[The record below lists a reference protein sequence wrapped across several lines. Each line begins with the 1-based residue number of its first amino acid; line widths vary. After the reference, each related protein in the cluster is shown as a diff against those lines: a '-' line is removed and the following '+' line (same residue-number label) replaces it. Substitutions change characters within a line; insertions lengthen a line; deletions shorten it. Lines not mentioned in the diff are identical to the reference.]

1 MTLALAS
8 HWVWV
13 TPRKGSMALSQ
24 AVLFSQE
31 QLLRRSSAVCH
42 ERPTLA
48 ATGVRNLL
56 VLKGDGQTTHHIYSI
71 SISSYYVNRWT
82 PTTVVHDSQICFL
95 WFQNHKYAESGND
108 IANQIS
114 LASRI
119 LCKSRI
125 IYIYN
130 ALSNSEKYPQES
142 LSCRDFC
149 IYIFHQHN
157 WLSCVSIKLNTVFC
171 YLSIFKPLTTGRSE
185 MCAAQHLF
193 NSKEDN

>member
-1 MTLALAS
+1 MGRYPQDSQPWKSDDNRQGRRRSWSAMSFQKCSHTPPWGTLEPGWTIRATPNVGKGAEPLYSYFMTLALTS

-42 ERPTLA
+42 ERPILA

-114 LASRI
+114 LAGRI
-119 LCKSRI
+119 WCKSRI
-125 IYIYN
+125 IYI
-130 ALSNSEKYPQES
+130 
-142 LSCRDFC
+142 
-149 IYIFHQHN
+149 
-157 WLSCVSIKLNTVFC
+157 
-171 YLSIFKPLTTGRSE
+171 
-185 MCAAQHLF
+185 
-193 NSKEDN
+193 